1 MTSDKIGD
9 RKIRSVS
16 PIGADKIYGVIL
28 AGPDGERPRQAEKA
42 VALCRR
48 AWRVV
53 HRLHPGEFDRVVP
66 NPWNGVTMQRRVKN
80 RKPAV
85 AREDVYKFAFG
96 SDQIRTPGSRRGG
109 GYLFRVATAPRKRAG
124 RCAAMVRL
132 PKQGMADR
140 CQNFAS
146 QDRGDRFLG
155 ERDGL

>member
-1 MTSDKIGD
+1 MGLS
-9 RKIRSVS
+9 S
-16 PIGADKIYGVIL
+16 L
-28 AGPDGERPRQAEKA
+28 APDGERPRQAEKA

-85 AREDVYKFAFG
+85 AREDVYEFAFG

-124 RCAAMVRL
+124 RCAAVKILHHKTGAIASLASVM
-132 PKQGMADR
+132 GFR
-140 CQNFAS
+140 CGRTSSKFAFVS
-146 QDRGDRFLG
+146 EASRRFG
-155 ERDGL
+155 